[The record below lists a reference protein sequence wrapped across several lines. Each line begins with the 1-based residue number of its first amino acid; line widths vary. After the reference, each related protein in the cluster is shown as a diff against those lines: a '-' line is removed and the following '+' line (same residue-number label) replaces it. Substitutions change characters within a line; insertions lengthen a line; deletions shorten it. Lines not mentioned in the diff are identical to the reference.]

1 MHATF
6 RQLKLLL
13 ALAESGSITGAAR
26 LCHVTQPTV
35 SMQLRDLSKA
45 VGLPLYEQLGRTLRL
60 TEAGEALAQTARTM
74 VDEWEAF
81 GQTVARMK
89 GLEQGRLRIAVAST
103 AKYFVPRMLGSF
115 FAAHPHIDISLQ
127 VLNRDGV
134 VARMREHRDDLYILS
149 MPPSDLPL
157 VQQVF
162 LPNPLVVVAP
172 VSHDLATQRRV
183 SLARLQREP
192 FILRERGSGTRLA
205 CDAHFMTWQF
215 SPRVRLELGSNE
227 AIKQSVAAGIGLSVL
242 SRHALAADPADD
254 GLAVLPVQH
263 FPVRSSWSILFPQ
276 GRRLSPIAAEFL
288 RHLTEA
294 AKGWEPHV

>member
-35 SMQLRDLSKA
+35 SMQLRDLSVA

-60 TEAGEALAQTARTM
+60 TEAGEALAQTARAM
-74 VDEWEAF
+74 VAEWEAF

-89 GLEQGRLRIAVAST
+89 GLEQGRLRIAVATT

-134 VARMREHRDDLYILS
+134 VARMREQRDDLYILS
-149 MPPSDLPL
+149 MPPSGLPL

-172 VSHDLATQRRV
+172 MSHVLAKQRRV

-192 FILRERGSGTRLA
+192 FILREPGSGTRLA
-205 CDAHFMTWQF
+205 CDAHFKGWQF
-215 SPRVRLELGSNE
+215 LPRVRLELGSNE

-276 GRRLSPIAAEFL
+276 GRRLSPITAEFM
-288 RHLTEA
+288 RHLTDA

>member
-1 MHATF
+1 MRATF

-35 SMQLRDLSKA
+35 SMQLRDLSEA

-60 TEAGEALAQTARTM
+60 TEAGEALARTARTM

-89 GLEQGRLRIAVAST
+89 GLEQGRLRITVAST

-172 VSHDLATQRRV
+172 LSHDLAAKRSV

-192 FILRERGSGTRLA
+192 FILREPGSGTRMA
-205 CDAHFMTWQF
+205 CDAHFKARSF
-215 SPRVRLELGSNE
+215 LPRVRLELGSNE
-227 AIKQSVAAGIGLSVL
+227 AIKQSVASGIGLSVL
-242 SRHALAADPADD
+242 SRHALAANPADD
-254 GLAVLPVQH
+254 GLAVLPAQH
-263 FPVRSSWSILFPQ
+263 FPVRSSWSILFPN

-294 AKGWEPHV
+294 AKGWVPHV

>member
-13 ALAESGSITGAAR
+13 ALAESGSITRAAR

-45 VGLPLYEQLGRTLRL
+45 VGLPLYEPLGRTLRL
-60 TEAGEALAQTARTM
+60 TEAGEALAQTARAM

-81 GQTVARMK
+81 GQTIARMK

-172 VSHDLATQRRV
+172 MSHDLATQRRV
-183 SLARLQREP
+183 SLVRLQREP
-192 FILRERGSGTRLA
+192 FILREPGSGTRLA
-205 CDAHFMTWQF
+205 CDAHFKAWQF
-215 SPRVRLELGSNE
+215 LPRVRLELGSNE

-276 GRRLSPIAAEFL
+276 GRRLSPLAAEFL

-294 AKGWEPHV
+294 AKGWAPHV